1 MNMPATPPNMPVG
14 EAPDNPEE
22 QWLSAVLSL
31 RQELRF
37 ETRSQQSKT
46 FVIVEDS
53 VRNKFFQIGV
63 REFTLISNIDG
74 KRSMAEI
81 VTELDSDSINE
92 SFAAQV
98 CQWLVQSNL
107 AFCDTIDSCK
117 RINAQVQSLNYAN
130 LIGKLNPLSF
140 KINLFNP
147 TAALNA
153 MFPIAKFAF
162 SKSFFA
168 IWCLAAVIG
177 LKTIWT
183 NWEAMGDASTGILS
197 GYSWI
202 WMLAFWLL
210 LKVFHEAAHGIA
222 CRKYG
227 GEVPEAGILFL
238 LFTPMAYVNVTS
250 MWRFAS
256 RWHRIVVAAA
266 GMYVELFIAFISIV
280 VWDQTDGIVADTAFQ
295 IFIMSSVT
303 TILFNANPLMRF
315 DGYFILSD
323 TLGVA
328 NLYPKGT
335 RWFGDRLKS
344 ILLGT
349 PAATNIMPRDEFWRC
364 SIYGSMA
371 FVWKILISISL
382 TIGAS
387 VLLPNFGIF
396 LAGIGAALWIA
407 MPLYKQYQQTLG
419 AKAKH
424 PISKRRVLTSLAVAA
439 GVGILMFCVL
449 GAPATKSAPA
459 IVQFADE
466 TILRSEAEGFI
477 DEIFVRSGD
486 MVEKDQLL
494 IRLRNRELQDEVIA
508 LECEVESSRIQIRI
522 HQQNDEMGLA
532 KVEEEKLAGLL
543 EQLKEK
549 TIMAKSLEIRAPF
562 SGFVFQ
568 RQLQN
573 MRGQFVERGNPVL
586 NVAQH
591 QLKEVIVSIDQRDF
605 DSIKENQ
612 GQEIK
617 VTIPGIPTFRTKFQ
631 RVNPRASAT
640 PTHPSLCAFA
650 GGPLPVK
657 AASSETED
665 RPAFELLSPRFDAEL
680 AIADKVSQSLHSGQ
694 RGLAFFRTNSQSMG
708 SYFYLAARDWLRNK
722 IEVAMQTR
730 Q

>member
-1 MNMPATPPNMPVG
+1 MNTPAPQPDMPMGQPPGDPN
-14 EAPDNPEE
+14 E

-53 VRNKFFQIGV
+53 VRNKFFQIGIL
-63 REFTLISNIDG
+63 EFTLISNIDG
-74 KRSMAEI
+74 QRSMREI
-81 VTELDSDSINE
+81 VAELGHNSISE
-92 SFAAQV
+92 TFAAQI

-107 AFCDTIDSCK
+107 AFSDTIDSCK
-117 RINAQVQSLNYAN
+117 RINAQVQSLEHAN
-130 LIGKLNPLSF
+130 LIGKLNPVSF
-140 KINLFNP
+140 KIKLFNP
-147 TAALNA
+147 TTALNA
-153 MFPIAKFAF
+153 MFPVAKLAL
-162 SKSFFA
+162 SKSFFV
-168 IWCLAAVIG
+168 IWCISAVIG
-177 LKTIWT
+177 LKTIWS

-202 WMLAFWLL
+202 WMLVVWLL
-210 LKVFHEAAHGIA
+210 LKVLHEAAHGIA

-280 VWDQTDGIVADTAFQ
+280 VWSQSDGIIADTAFQ

-323 TLGVA
+323 ILGIA

-335 RWFGDRLKS
+335 RWFGERMKS
-344 ILLGT
+344 IVLGT
-349 PAATNIMPRDEFWRC
+349 PTSPNIMPRDEFWRC
-364 SIYGSMA
+364 AIYGSMA
-371 FVWKILISISL
+371 FCWKILISVSL

-419 AKAKH
+419 ANAKH
-424 PISKRRVLTSLAVAA
+424 PISKRRALTSFAVTV
-439 GVGILMFCVL
+439 GTGILMFCVL
-449 GAPATKSAPA
+449 AAPATKSAPA
-459 IVQFADE
+459 IVQFTDE
-466 TILRSEAEGFI
+466 TILRSETEGFI
-477 DEIFVRSGD
+477 DEIFVQSGD
-486 MVEKDQLL
+486 KVEEGQLL
-494 IRLRNRELQDEVIA
+494 IQLRNRELQDEVIA
-508 LECEVESSRIQIRI
+508 LECEVESSRIQVRI
-522 HQQNDEMGLA
+522 HQQNDEFGMA

-543 EQLKEK
+543 KQLAEK
-549 TIMAKSLEIRAPF
+549 TIMAKSLEVRAPF

-591 QLKEVIVSIDQRDF
+591 QLKEVVVSIDQRDL

-612 GQEIK
+612 GQEIR
-617 VTIPGIPTFRTKFQ
+617 VTIPGMPTFRSKFQ
-631 RVNPRASAT
+631 RVNPRASAS

-657 AASSETED
+657 ASSSETD
-665 RPAFELLSPRFDAEL
+665 DGPAFELLSPRFDAEL
-680 AIADKVSQSLHSGQ
+680 AIEDEVSQSLHSGQ
-694 RGLAFFRTNSQSMG
+694 RGLAFFKTNSQSMG